1 MGSGSQALSQGS
13 VARSASQKAPPNQG
27 QTKPRMTKAEKAIVK
42 AINEIVFKTP
52 EERDGKKFLDRVA
65 FQKLPDQTQ
74 KIWLDLVMNKTY

>member
-1 MGSGSQALSQGS
+1 M
-13 VARSASQKAPPNQG
+13 RNQMA
-27 QTKPRMTKAEKAIVK
+27 KPRMTKSEKSIVK

-74 KIWLDLVMNKTY
+74 KIYLDLVINKTY